1 MIYKFRGIYTIV
13 QVNSFWRLSLRTIF
27 SHPRKFLFRMW
38 HNRSIQK
45 PYIVDFLC
53 EHIQIFF
60 SKLDA
65 IKEYR
70 GSQLIIDF
78 WSYVEGFSMMVI
90 I

>member
-1 MIYKFRGIYTIV
+1 
-13 QVNSFWRLSLRTIF
+13 
-27 SHPRKFLFRMW
+27 MW

-78 WSYVEGFSMMVI
+78 WSYVEGFSMVVI